1 MILIYDRFMQF
12 FYMFIILSI
21 CLLCYTVETFV
32 SYCLPANLI
41 LDIKLCANDRVGNT
55 LVYWHVVI

>member
-1 MILIYDRFMQF
+1 MQF